1 MERALLQGDAGSVN
15 ARAADGKTPLHL
27 AVLMRSRDERGG
39 GDGDDSPILRLLLD
53 AGADTNAQDETGRAA
68 LHMCCGDAKNGS
80 ALASLLLREGAD
92 LELMD
97 KQGNTPFLV
106 AARLAALPLMDLFFQ
121 SGSNMSHRDLAGRN
135 ALHIAAMGSVD
146 AEARRRANTLFP
158 PVRISKWSRWPLN
171 PQIRKSLPLT
181 I

>member
-1 MERALLQGDAGSVN
+1 MAVAREGLELLGWNAAHLSAYDGDAAGMERALLQGDAGCVN

-92 LELMD
+92 LSSD
-97 KQGNTPFLV
+97 KQGAAPF
-106 AARLAALPLMDLFFQ
+106 
-121 SGSNMSHRDLAGRN
+121 
-135 ALHIAAMGSVD
+135 
-146 AEARRRANTLFP
+146 
-158 PVRISKWSRWPLN
+158 
-171 PQIRKSLPLT
+171 
-181 I
+181 